1 MPRKQPTPEHE
12 RPGRLPTP
20 GTAAT
25 ASPVLALPIS
35 STGGGRS
42 GVIGSCEME
51 GMS

>member
-12 RPGRLPTP
+12 RPGCLPTP

-25 ASPVLALPIS
+25 ARPLLALPIS
-35 STGGGRS
+35 STGGSRS
-42 GVIGSCEME
+42 GVIGSGELE